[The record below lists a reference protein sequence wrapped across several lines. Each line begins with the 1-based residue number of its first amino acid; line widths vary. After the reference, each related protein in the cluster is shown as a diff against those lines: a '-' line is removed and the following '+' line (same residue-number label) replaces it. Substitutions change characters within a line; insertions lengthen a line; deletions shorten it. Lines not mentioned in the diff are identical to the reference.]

1 MVDPIDGAN
10 PIVAV
15 EAHTPVET
23 IEHLQRLGHRVSVRS
38 DVQHGWGPVSLI
50 TIDETGMR
58 TAAADPRVDTATAAV
73 N

>member
-1 MVDPIDGAN
+1 MAAIRSSPWKLTPLERTID
-10 PIVAV
+10 
-15 EAHTPVET
+15 
-23 IEHLQRLGHRVSVRS
+23 HLKRLGHQVSVRS

-50 TIDETGMR
+50 TIDEHGKR